1 MHTECI
7 SSHLHLSPVDSLQ
20 LYNEHNYPE
29 CTTRYFI
36 SFLKLSFNAFLKS
49 THLCLNLIVTTIHS
63 TSIYNDI
70 SGVSKPVCV
79 CVCVCVCACVLS
91 CFSHVQLFVTPRTIA
106 CQIPLSMGFSRQEYW
121 SRLLWPPPRDLSNPG
136 IEPSS
141 PTMWESQV
149 QSLGQEQPLEK
160 EMETHSSILA
170 WKIPWMEKPGRL

>member
-1 MHTECI
+1 MPQ
-7 SSHLHLSPVDSLQ
+7 SHRVP
-20 LYNEHNYPE
+20 
-29 CTTRYFI
+29 
-36 SFLKLSFNAFLKS
+36 
-49 THLCLNLIVTTIHS
+49 TIHS

-79 CVCVCVCACVLS
+79 CVLS
-91 CFSHVQLFVTPRTIA
+91 CFSHVQLFVTPQTIA
-106 CQIPLSMGFSRQEYW
+106 CQIPLSMGFSRQEYS

-149 QSLGQEQPLEK
+149 QSLGQEEPLEK

-170 WKIPWMEKPGRL
+170 WRIPWTEEPGGLDRKSVV

>member
-1 MHTECI
+1 MPQ
-7 SSHLHLSPVDSLQ
+7 SHRVP
-20 LYNEHNYPE
+20 
-29 CTTRYFI
+29 
-36 SFLKLSFNAFLKS
+36 
-49 THLCLNLIVTTIHS
+49 TIHS

-79 CVCVCVCACVLS
+79 CVLS

-106 CQIPLSMGFSRQEYW
+106 CQIPLSMGFSRQEYS

-149 QSLGQEQPLEK
+149 QSLGQEEPLEK